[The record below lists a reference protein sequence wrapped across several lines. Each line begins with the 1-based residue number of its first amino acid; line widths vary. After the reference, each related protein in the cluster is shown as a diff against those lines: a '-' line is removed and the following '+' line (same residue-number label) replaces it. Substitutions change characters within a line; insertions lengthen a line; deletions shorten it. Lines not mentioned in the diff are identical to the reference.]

1 MKFPRKFPRK
11 IPRTKKEKH
20 VVSTGPEMSRFFF
33 SIDDAT
39 KLIEDSIENQNQ
51 I

>member
-1 MKFPRKFPRK
+1 M
-11 IPRTKKEKH
+11 TKKEKH

-51 I
+51 ILTTFQFSIFKV